1 MAAYNLHISQAALQ
15 ELQDLDRNVCQ
26 RLIKKIRWLAANA
39 DSIRPEML
47 KGDLSS
53 FFKLRD
59 GDYRIIYQRI
69 EAKHIILIHA
79 VGNRRDVYR
88 KPR

>member
-1 MAAYNLHISQAALQ
+1 MAVYTLHISQAALQ

-47 KGDLSS
+47 KGDLSG